1 MREGFLK
8 EFFFKNKILKVMALT
23 FAIALWILVEGE
35 KRTEVGFLIPLEF
48 RNLPKDMVIIGKPVK
63 EVEVRVLA
71 SKKVMSKLS
80 PMQLSASID
89 LSTAKQG
96 INNFIVAS
104 RDIKTPKGTEI
115 IKANPSSILIHLETV
130 ITKLVPVKVKLSGST
145 AGGFNVKDISIEP
158 DSVVL
163 FGTQSALKDINE
175 IYTDQMD
182 ITGIKTDK
190 TTMVHIQLAD
200 TELKKAEPDIVKVK
214 VSVARMR
221 KGK

>member
-1 MREGFLK
+1 MK
-8 EFFFKNKILKVMALT
+8 EFFFKNKILKVMAIT

-63 EVEVRVLA
+63 EVEVRILA

-104 RDIKTPKGTEI
+104 RD
-115 IKANPSSILIHLETV
+115 
-130 ITKLVPVKVKLSGST
+130 
-145 AGGFNVKDISIEP
+145 
-158 DSVVL
+158 
-163 FGTQSALKDINE
+163 
-175 IYTDQMD
+175 
-182 ITGIKTDK
+182 
-190 TTMVHIQLAD
+190 
-200 TELKKAEPDIVKVK
+200 
-214 VSVARMR
+214 
-221 KGK
+221 

>member
-104 RDIKTPKGTEI
+104 RDIKTPKGAEI

>member
-1 MREGFLK
+1 MREVFLK
-8 EFFFKNKILKVMALT
+8 EFFFENKTLKVMAIT
-23 FAIALWILVEGE
+23 FAIALWFLVEGE

-63 EVEVRVLA
+63 EVEVRILA

-80 PMQLSASID
+80 PTQLSASID

-104 RDIKTPKGTEI
+104 RDIKTPKGAEI
-115 IKANPSSILIHLETV
+115 IKTNPSSILIHLETV
-130 ITKLVPVKVKLSGST
+130 VTKLVPVKVKLSGSP
-145 AGGFNVKDISIEP
+145 AAGFNVKDISIEP

-163 FGTQSALKDINE
+163 FGTEAELKDISE
-175 IYTDQMD
+175 IYTAPIDT
-182 ITGIKTDK
+182 TGIKADK
-190 TTMVHIQLAD
+190 TTMLHIQIAD
-200 TELKKAEPDIVKVK
+200 TELKKAEPDVVKVK
-214 VSVARMR
+214 VSAARMR